1 MTVKRLQASVEAI
14 LFSSGEP
21 ISLERIAQTLELEE
35 KTVKKILDSLID
47 KFAAEESGMHI
58 LNFERKY
65 QLCSKPEYGEYVRKA
80 MNIKRNVPLSAAAM
94 EVLAIVAYNQPVT
107 KSFIEQIRGVDCSGV
122 IASLSSK
129 ALIEER
135 GRLELPGRPL
145 LYGITENF
153 LRCFGIEN
161 VAELPPVV
169 HKGEGECEG
178 G

>member
-1 MTVKRLQASVEAI
+1 MTVKQLQASIEAI

-21 ISLERIAQTLELEE
+21 VSLERIAQTLDSDE
-35 KTVKKILDSLID
+35 KTVQKILDSIID
-47 KFAAEESGMHI
+47 KFAAEDSGI
-58 LNFERKY
+58 YVLKFDRKY
-65 QLCSKPEYGEYVRKA
+65 QMCSKPEFGECVRNA

-107 KSFIEQIRGVDCSGV
+107 KAFIEQIRGVDCSGV
-122 IASLSSK
+122 IASLTSK
-129 ALIEER
+129 CLIEEK
-135 GRLELPGRPL
+135 GRLELPGKPL

-169 HKGEGECEG
+169 HKGAGT
-178 G
+178 